1 MIVLQEV
8 MQKEK
13 AYSSLSVNLSLVF
26 MLIKLFK
33 LLKKTPQEIS
43 LNQWEETL
51 WNWIEVKH
59 YESYLSFNFWSLRCR
74 IIEHMFPELNFD

>member
-33 LLKKTPQEIS
+33 LLKKPHRKS
-43 LNQWEETL
+43 L
-51 WNWIEVKH
+51 
-59 YESYLSFNFWSLRCR
+59 
-74 IIEHMFPELNFD
+74 